1 MIEQESEHLV
11 QIVDQLLIS
20 AQLDRGALHLDV
32 AECDVLA
39 LCSGVI
45 ESARLRAPAGI
56 LVTFH
61 APTTMEPLRCDES
74 LLRQVLVNLVEN
86 ALKYSVDGGQVDVR
100 LRDEPGR
107 VRIDVRDQG
116 LGIPPVE
123 QERIF
128 EKFYR
133 LDAAMSRGVGGS
145 GLGLF
150 ISREIVTQLGGTL
163 SVRSVEGAGST
174 FSVALPRLALS
185 I

>member
-1 MIEQESEHLV
+1 
-11 QIVDQLLIS
+11 
-20 AQLDRGALHLDV
+20 
-32 AECDVLA
+32 
-39 LCSGVI
+39 
-45 ESARLRAPAGI
+45 
-56 LVTFH
+56 
-61 APTTMEPLRCDES
+61 

-100 LRDEPGR
+100 LRDEPSR
-107 VRIDVRDQG
+107 VLIDVRDQG

-163 SVRSVEGAGST
+163 TVRSVEGAGST
-174 FSVALPRLALS
+174 FSVTLPRLALT